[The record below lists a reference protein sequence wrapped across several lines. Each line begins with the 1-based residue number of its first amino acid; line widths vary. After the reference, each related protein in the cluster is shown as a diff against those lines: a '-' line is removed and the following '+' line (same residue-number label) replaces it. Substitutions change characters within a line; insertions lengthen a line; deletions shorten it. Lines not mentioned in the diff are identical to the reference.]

1 MLRHQNR
8 RTREPPRL
16 IARVLVEPRRS
27 APSHQS
33 LLLLLS
39 PTNDSSVPISTEG
52 TIRLQFTFHTVAGR
66 ITRSLGP
73 RHRVCRSSSTPAT
86 IFTGV
91 APREVLVD
99 SRLILR
105 WSRMPNWSS
114 NASREMAPPGR
125 SLYASTRAE
134 SSTSAIGSPAIEPKP
149 RIWRRTSS
157 SGFTELWAATVQFT
171 AALQLG

>member
-1 MLRHQNR
+1 MSVANF
-8 RTREPPRL
+8 TR
-16 IARVLVEPRRS
+16 
-27 APSHQS
+27 
-33 LLLLLS
+33 
-39 PTNDSSVPISTEG
+39 G
-52 TIRLQFTFHTVAGR
+52 TIRWQFTFHTVAGR
-66 ITRSLGP
+66 RSRP
-73 RHRVCRSSSTPAT
+73 RGQSMGHSRGRSKGARGNNGSRRTCRPASGRSGA
-86 IFTGV
+86 FRQ
-91 APREVLVD
+91 AFED
-99 SRLILR
+99 ARLIFR